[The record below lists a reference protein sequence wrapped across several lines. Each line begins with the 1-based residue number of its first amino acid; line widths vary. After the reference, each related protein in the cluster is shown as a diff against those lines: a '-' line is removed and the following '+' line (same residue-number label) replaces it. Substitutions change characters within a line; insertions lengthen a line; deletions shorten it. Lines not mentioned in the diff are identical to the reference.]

1 MAKSER
7 QLTLMRHGK
16 AARGLEGVEEFD
28 RPLTARGVTDAAIM
42 AEVLRER
49 LLPVELCLVSSA
61 RRARI
66 TGEILAGILGLPS
79 GSILLEER
87 IYMAEPEQLLYR
99 LQELPSE
106 VSHVILLGHNP
117 GVQEAASL
125 LAETEL
131 DPFPTSGAALFRIAA
146 DRWSGLS
153 AETAI
158 LEELLTPKSVSR

>member
-7 QLTLMRHGK
+7 HLTLMRHGK
-16 AARGLEGVEEFD
+16 AARGLEGIEEFD
-28 RPLTARGVTDAAIM
+28 RPLTARGVTDALLIS
-42 AEVLRER
+42 ETLKER
-49 LLPVELCLVSSA
+49 LPPVDLCLVSSA

-99 LQELPSE
+99 LQELPSDI
-106 VSHVILLGHNP
+106 SHVLLIGHNP

-125 LAETEL
+125 LAETDI
-131 DPFPTSGAALFRIAA
+131 DPFPTSGVATFRVYA
-146 DRWSGLS
+146 DQWSGLK
-153 AETAI
+153 AETA
-158 LEELLTPKSVSR
+158 LFEELLTPKSVGR